1 MKQLI
6 TGLMFLS
13 SVISCIPLVKED
25 SSGSTPTPTNQAVAW
40 QTLSVAAP
48 ELLVKSIHSTTTEMD
63 ILTNN
68 QLFRLDANLKLI
80 EKRPLLADRQIYGTP
95 ICADNTFLR
104 ITQGSNNMQVVE
116 FHLIKNPATV
126 KKFFTSEL
134 VDLTKNESFL
144 IDVFARTPGVFSTDG
159 TQFFMPGVVYPA
171 YKPTVLI
178 FDIGLNSS
186 KTDFTTLKLAKRIEV
201 QNLSTDGKI
210 ESCRFLKGNF
220 YLATKDGGFRI
231 TPDGQVKKLFNTWT
245 LDFFEKDDK
254 LYANGTDF
262 NTNDFY
268 SSSDN
273 GLTWKKVG
281 IPGLL
286 RYVETA
292 SGQLF
297 HQKSR
302 NLPYDV
308 VDASLA
314 KIKQIVYVNNFLEK
328 SDNYYSIA
336 FFQNQYFISVGNQIY
351 AIKEIKTK

>member
-1 MKQLI
+1 MKQLFTCLLI
-6 TGLMFLS
+6 LTS
-13 SVISCIPLVKED
+13 IISCIPLVKED
-25 SSGSTPTPTNQAVAW
+25 SSGSTPTPTNPAVAW
-40 QTLSVAAP
+40 QPLSIATP
-48 ELLVKSIHSTTTEMD
+48 ELLVKSIHNTSTEMD

-68 QLFRLDANLKLI
+68 QLFRIDANLKLI
-80 EKRPLLADRQIYGTP
+80 EKRPLLADRQIYGAP
-95 ICADNTFLR
+95 VCADNTFLR

-171 YKPTVLI
+171 YKPTVMI
-178 FDIGLNSS
+178 FDIGLNSA
-186 KTDFTTLKLAKRIEV
+186 KTDFTILKLAKRIEIP
-201 QNLSTDGKI
+201 NLSTDGKI

-262 NTNDFY
+262 NINDFY
-268 SSSDN
+268 TSSDN

-281 IPGLL
+281 ITGLL

-292 SGQLF
+292 NGQLF
-297 HQKSR
+297 NQKSR
-302 NLPYDV
+302 NLPYDI

-314 KIKQIVYVNNFLEK
+314 KIKSIVYVNNFPEK
-328 SDNYYSIA
+328 SDNYYSIV

-351 AIKEIKTK
+351 NIKEIKTK

>member
-1 MKQLI
+1 MKKLLTLLLVSASI
-6 TGLMFLS
+6 S
-13 SVISCIPLVKED
+13 SCIPLVKED
-25 SSGSTPTPTNQAVAW
+25 NSGGNPTPTNQDVAW
-40 QTLSVAAP
+40 QPLGTANA
-48 ELLVKSIHSTTTEMD
+48 ELLIKSIHSTATEMD

-95 ICADNTFLR
+95 VCADNTFLR

-144 IDVFARTPGVFSTDG
+144 IDVFARTPGVFSSDG

-171 YKPTVLI
+171 YKPTVMV
-178 FDIGLNSS
+178 FDIILNSQ
-186 KTDFTTLKLAKRIEV
+186 KTDFTTLKLAKRVEV
-201 QNLSTDGKI
+201 PNLSTDGKI
-210 ESCRFLKGNF
+210 EACRYLKGNL

-231 TPDGQVKKLFNTWT
+231 TSDGQVKKLFNTWT

-262 NTNDFY
+262 NPNDFY
-268 SSSDN
+268 TSSDN

-286 RYVETA
+286 RYVETTN
-292 SGQLF
+292 GQLF

-302 NLPYDV
+302 NLPYDL

-314 KIKQIVYVNNFLEK
+314 KIKTIVYVTNFPEK
-328 SDNYYSIA
+328 SDNYYGIN
-336 FFQNQYFISVGNQIY
+336 FFQNQYFISAGNQIY
-351 AIKEIKTK
+351 SVKEIKTK